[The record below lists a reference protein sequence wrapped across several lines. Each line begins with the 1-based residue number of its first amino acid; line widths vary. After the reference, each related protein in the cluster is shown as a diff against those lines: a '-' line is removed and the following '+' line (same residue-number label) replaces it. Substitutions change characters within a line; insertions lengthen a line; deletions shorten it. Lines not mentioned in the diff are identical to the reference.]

1 MAQASMPAPR
11 CEGPGDSGRRLGGPT
26 PALELRGA
34 SGESGRVDA
43 SAGWDLVENWD
54 EIRTAYQVARLGTVS
69 GAAEVLGVHHATVI
83 RHIDALEARLGAKLF
98 QRHARGYTATEAGQ
112 DLLKIAAQTDDQF
125 AQLASRI
132 RGRGDEVTGELIVT
146 SVDELAVLLVPA
158 IAQFMAQHPELR
170 VQLISDHR
178 LFRLEYGEAHV
189 AIRAGTLPEQPDN
202 VVQPFFSQ
210 LPRLVASRAYLAAH
224 GPLDLAKIATHRFV
238 GVTGDNIRAPFYR
251 WLSEVVPASAIA
263 LKVSSTRAARTAVCA
278 GVGIGFVPGWDL
290 AEDDDLVEVMAPLD
304 EWAAPI
310 WLVTHMDLHRTA
322 KVQSFLRF
330 LKSQVKHW
338 GVNQA

>member
-1 MAQASMPAPR
+1 M
-11 CEGPGDSGRRLGGPT
+11 D
-26 PALELRGA
+26 
-34 SGESGRVDA
+34 
-43 SAGWDLVENWD
+43 NWD

>member
-1 MAQASMPAPR
+1 M
-11 CEGPGDSGRRLGGPT
+11 D
-26 PALELRGA
+26 
-34 SGESGRVDA
+34 
-43 SAGWDLVENWD
+43 NWD

-112 DLLKIAAQTDDQF
+112 DLLKIAAQSDDQF

-158 IAQFMAQHPELR
+158 IAQFMALHPELR

-202 VVQPFFSQ
+202 VVQPFFNQ
-210 LPRLVASRAYLAAH
+210 LPRLVASRAYVAAH
-224 GPLDLAKIATHRFV
+224 GPLDMSNLAAHRFV
-238 GVTGDNIRAPFYR
+238 GVTGDNIRAPFFR
-251 WLSEVVPASAIA
+251 WLNDVVPPGAMA
-263 LKVSSTRAARTAVCA
+263 LKVSSTRAAKIAVHE
-278 GVGIGFVPGWDL
+278 GVGIGFVAGWDI
-290 AEDDDLVEVMAPLD
+290 EDNDALVEVMAPLE
-304 EWAAPI
+304 EWSAPI

-338 GVNQA
+338 GVDPA